1 MRTAGLGW
9 WQRIGRS
16 RRLIEGDD
24 DLHGGDQ
31 VNILEDHANTLR
43 DALDGLGALDEPLRA
58 AAGSIAQSFRS
69 GGKLLAAGNGGS
81 AAEAQHLT
89 GELIGRLHP
98 TRERR
103 ALPAV
108 ALHTDTSTL
117 TAVAND
123 YGYEEIFARQV
134 EGIGRPGDVLVVLST
149 SGASENLVRAV
160 DVAQPAGNHDGR
172 PARARPR
179 PLHERCDHVLA
190 APSDS
195 LAAVQECH
203 LILVHVL
210 VEHVENALSSGDG
223 EGG

>member
-1 MRTAGLGW
+1 M
-9 WQRIGRS
+9 
-16 RRLIEGDD
+16 
-24 DLHGGDQ
+24 
-31 VNILEDHANTLR
+31 NILEDHANTLR
-43 DALDGLGALDEPLRA
+43 DALDDLGALDEPLRA

-108 ALHTDTSTL
+108 ALHADTSTL

-134 EGIGRPGDVLVVLST
+134 EGIGRTG
-149 SGASENLVRAV
+149 G
-160 DVAQPAGNHDGR
+160 
-172 PARARPR
+172 RARGALDERRVREPGPSGRGCPTEQGITTVGLLGRGPR

-210 VEHVENALSSGDG
+210 VEHVEDALSGGDG
-223 EGG
+223 DGG

>member
-1 MRTAGLGW
+1 
-9 WQRIGRS
+9 
-16 RRLIEGDD
+16 
-24 DLHGGDQ
+24 

-43 DALDGLGALDEPLRA
+43 DALVDLGALDEPLRA

-89 GELIGRLHP
+89 GELIGRLQP
-98 TRERR
+98 ARERR

-108 ALHTDTSTL
+108 ALHADTSTL

-149 SGASENLVRAV
+149 SGASPNLVRAV
-160 DVAQPAGNHDGR
+160 EVAQEQGITTVGLLGR
-172 PARARPR
+172 GPR

-210 VEHVENALSSGDG
+210 VEHIEDALLGGDG
-223 EGG
+223 DGG